1 MEDISLFI
9 GRFHPLIVHL
19 PIGILI
25 FAALL
30 EAVAFFQKNAYLRRA
45 VDVAL
50 LVGALCAGVA
60 AFAGW
65 LLSSAGGYD
74 ANTLS
79 WHQWLGISVAV
90 LALVIWGI
98 RRSQRVDVSVLRV
111 SVSQWLLAGMLLLL
125 SATGHLG
132 GNLTH
137 GSTYL
142 TEYMPKPL
150 KDILAPGDTAVETRV
165 LPASLDSVELFAQ
178 LIQPILEEK
187 CIQCH
192 NEDKTKGQLMMTS
205 AAHLEEG
212 GKSGETVLFGQPN
225 ESEMFRR
232 ITLPRTSQKFMPPDN
247 LPPMT
252 AVEVELVK
260 WWIEN
265 APDYQAKLADTE
277 AEPNHRFLL
286 ATYLGMD
293 ASENR
298 EAVLPTVTEADEAA
312 LDALHDMKIIAK
324 PIAQTTN
331 LLTVSFINVRNS
343 EPEQR
348 RKCLEA
354 LLKVKDQI
362 YWLDVSDAGLEDDD
376 LKIIAQMPELR
387 QLRVEKNAITDA
399 GVIHLKDLKNLE
411 YLNLYQNPV
420 TNESLLALAQLP
432 ALEKLYVWQT
442 KITEKAISELS
453 SSKPTLMVN
462 G

>member
-1 MEDISLFI
+1 MEDLSLFI

-30 EAVAFFQKNAYLRRA
+30 EGVSFFQKNIYFRRA
-45 VDVAL
+45 VDIAL
-50 LVGALCAGVA
+50 LVGAVSAGTA

-74 ANTLS
+74 AETLS
-79 WHQWLGISVAV
+79 WHQWLGISVGG
-90 LALVIWGI
+90 LALLIWVL
-98 RRSQRVDVSVLRV
+98 RQSQRVDVSVLRV
-111 SVSQWLLAGMLLLL
+111 SVSQWLLAAMLLLL
-125 SATGHLG
+125 SVTGHLG

-142 TEYMPKPL
+142 TEHMPEPL
-150 KDILAPGDTAVETRV
+150 KNIIAPGDTAVETQV

-178 LIQPILEEK
+178 VIQPILEEK
-187 CIQCH
+187 CVQCH
-192 NEDKTKGQLMMTS
+192 NEDKTKGQLLMTS
-205 AAHLEEG
+205 AEHLAEG
-212 GKSGETVLFGQPN
+212 GKSGETVLFGQAD

-252 AVEVELVK
+252 AVEVELVR

-293 ASENR
+293 ASENK
-298 EAVLPTVTEADEAA
+298 EEVLPTVAEADEAA
-312 LDALHDMKIIAK
+312 LDALHEMKIVAK

-331 LLTVSFINVRNS
+331 LLTVSFINVRDS
-343 EPEQR
+343 EPAQR
-348 RKCLEA
+348 KKYLEA

-362 YWLDVSDAGLEDDD
+362 YWLDVSDAGLTDED
-376 LKIIAQMPELR
+376 LKVIAQMPELR
-387 QLRVEKNAITDA
+387 QLRLEKNEITDA
-399 GVIHLKDLKNLE
+399 GIVHLKDLENLE

-420 TNESLLALAQLP
+420 TDESLLALAQLP
-432 ALEKLYVWQT
+432 SLEKLYVWQT
-442 KITEKAISELS
+442 QITEEAISELS
-453 SSKPTLMVN
+453 SSKPALMVN